1 MGAINEFQAQISKAD
16 GLARIARY
24 RVLLTPPAGAN
35 LPKEQT
41 ETLGLFCSSIT
52 MPGHDLQTSTI
63 KHGTEINREMVVGH
77 GYEGTIEATF
87 YLDQELDLKTYL
99 DNWQEAAVSTTR
111 NTVSYYKND
120 SGQHNYVGSMQ
131 IFQLGSKSTGQTRF
145 QFNSNTGFSFDKK
158 MHAEAED
165 VYGIN
170 VEEVF
175 PTTIAPIEYAYATVD
190 EVALLTVSFQYRKWV
205 EITDTLIGSTTGR
218 DTTSL
223 GDDAASIVQGLG
235 FASATALKDYL
246 RGQI

>member
-1 MGAINEFQAQISKAD
+1 MGAINDFQAQVSKAD

-24 RVLLTPPAGAN
+24 QVLLTPPAGAN

-87 YLDQELDLKTYL
+87 YLDQELELKTYL
-99 DNWQEAAVSTTR
+99 DKWQEAAISTTR
-111 NTVSYYKND
+111 NTVSYYEVDGLK
-120 SGQHNYVGSMQ
+120 QYVGTMK
-131 IFQLGSKSTGQTRF
+131 IFQLGSKSSGQTRF
-145 QFNSNTGFSFDKK
+145 EFNSNTGFSMNKK
-158 MHAEAED
+158 MHAEAER
-165 VYGIN
+165 VYGIE

-190 EVALLTVSFQYRKWV
+190 EVALLTVSFQYRKWK
-205 EITDTLIGSTTGR
+205 EIIDTQSESTAGIKEALIGFSTEPMR
-218 DTTSL
+218 F
-223 GDDAASIVQGLG
+223 VQGQG
-235 FASATALKDYL
+235 W
-246 RGQI
+246 I

>member
-1 MGAINEFQAQISKAD
+1 MGAINDFQAQVSKAD

-24 RVLLTPPAGAN
+24 QVLLTPPAGAN

-52 MPGHDLQTSTI
+52 MPGHDLQTSTV

-87 YLDQELDLKTYL
+87 YLDQELDLKSYL
-99 DNWQEAAVSTTR
+99 DSWQEAAISTTR
-111 NTVSYYKND
+111 NTVSYYKD
-120 SGQHNYVGSMQ
+120 ASGQHNYVGSMQ
-131 IFQLGSKSTGQTRF
+131 IFQLGSKSRGQTRF
-145 QFNSNTGFSFDKK
+145 QFNSNTGISLDKRL
-158 MHAEAED
+158 HAEAER

-190 EVALLTVSFQYRKWV
+190 EVALLTVSFQYRKWT
-205 EITDTLIGSTTGR
+205 EMTNATTGSTTGR
-218 DTTSL
+218 NETVMGYVTERLPGNGVETPYMFDRSRR
-223 GDDAASIVQGLG
+223 
-235 FASATALKDYL
+235 FK
-246 RGQI
+246 

>member
-1 MGAINEFQAQISKAD
+1 MGAINDFQAQVSKAD

-24 RVLLTPPAGAN
+24 QVLLTPPAGAN

-87 YLDQELDLKTYL
+87 YLDQELDLKSYL
-99 DNWQEAAVSTTR
+99 DSWQEAAISTTR
-111 NTVSYYKND
+111 NTVSYYKD
-120 SGQHNYVGSMQ
+120 ASGQHNYVGSMQ

-145 QFNSNTGFSFDKK
+145 QFNSNTGISLDKK
-158 MHAEAED
+158 MHAEAER

-190 EVALLTVSFQYRKWV
+190 EVALLTVSFQYRKWT
-205 EITDTLIGSTTGR
+205 EMTNATTGSTTGR
-218 DTTSL
+218 TETFMGYVTERLPGNGVETPYMFDKSR
-223 GDDAASIVQGLG
+223 V
-235 FASATALKDYL
+235 FK
-246 RGQI
+246 

>member
-1 MGAINEFQAQISKAD
+1 MGAINDFQAQVSKAD

-24 RVLLTPPAGAN
+24 QVLLTPPVGAN

-52 MPGHDLQTSTI
+52 MPGHDLQTSTV

-87 YLDQELDLKTYL
+87 YLDQELDLKSYL
-99 DNWQEAAVSTTR
+99 DSWQEAAISTTR
-111 NTVSYYKND
+111 NTVSYYKD
-120 SGQHNYVGSMQ
+120 ASGQHNYVGSMQ

-145 QFNSNTGFSFDKK
+145 QFNSNTGISLDKRL
-158 MHAEAED
+158 HAEAER

-190 EVALLTVSFQYRKWV
+190 EVALLTVSFQYRKWT
-205 EITDTLIGSTTGR
+205 EMTNATTGSTTGR
-218 DTTSL
+218 NETVMGYVTERLPGNGVETPYMFDRSRR
-223 GDDAASIVQGLG
+223 
-235 FASATALKDYL
+235 FK
-246 RGQI
+246 

>member
-1 MGAINEFQAQISKAD
+1 MGAINDFQAQISKAD

-35 LPKEQT
+35 LPREQT

-111 NTVSYYKND
+111 NTVSYYEVDGVK
-120 SGQHNYVGSMQ
+120 QYVGSMQ
-131 IFQLGSKSTGQTRF
+131 IFQLGSKSTGQTKF
-145 QFNSNTGFSFDKK
+145 QFNSGEGISLDKK

-190 EVALLTVSFQYRKWV
+190 EVALLTVSFQYRKWT

-218 DTTSL
+218 TETFM
-223 GDDAASIVQGLG
+223 G
-235 FASATALKDYL
+235 FVTERLPGTGVETPYMFDRSRKFK
-246 RGQI
+246 